1 MAYEF
6 FKKLCPFLLASTLQV
21 KCHGT
26 VTNQALEYHLH
37 TRVIVLWWEPT
48 AVVAEWGQSK
58 RRVVTGRNSEHWSTT
73 SHAFRPRKYSN
84 DNHVREF
91 RVTKK
96 WEIQPLKCLM
106 KLTVLQMNGVCT
118 YIPWK
123 GWKELTLVALE
134 TVFLTWYCNVKGR
147 KTCTQ
152 ILYSRC

>member
-1 MAYEF
+1 MDQWISYDF
-6 FKKLCPFLLASTLQV
+6 LKKLCPFLLASTLQV

-73 SHAFRPRKYSN
+73 SHAFRPRKYTKN
-84 DNHVREF
+84 NHVRAF

-96 WEIQPLKCLM
+96 MGNSTFKTSYETNCITNEWCMYINTLKGM
-106 KLTVLQMNGVCT
+106 EGADPSSFGNSIFDM
-118 YIPWK
+118 
-123 GWKELTLVALE
+123 
-134 TVFLTWYCNVKGR
+134 
-147 KTCTQ
+147 
-152 ILYSRC
+152 IL